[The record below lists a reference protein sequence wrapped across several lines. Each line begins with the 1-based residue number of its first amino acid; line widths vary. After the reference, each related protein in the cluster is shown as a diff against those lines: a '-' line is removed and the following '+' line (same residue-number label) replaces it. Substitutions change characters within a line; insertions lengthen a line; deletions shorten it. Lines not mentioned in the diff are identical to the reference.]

1 MKYNQSDPTGQH
13 NTQNSRES

>member
-13 NTQNSRES
+13 NTQNSTKT